1 MKRNVVIERVYPF
14 SPDEIW
20 DALTNPESLA
30 DWMME
35 TDFQPYVGHHFTF
48 RTAPAP
54 GFDGV
59 VYCEVIMVD
68 KPRKLAYTWK
78 GGNVNQTVVTWELH
92 PVAEGTKLRLE
103 HTGFDGLASIA
114 VSFIL
119 GYGWRKMLNETLADL
134 IRKRQHVR
142 G

>member
-1 MKRNVVIERVYPF
+1 MKRNVIIERIYPF
-14 SPDEIW
+14 SPEELW
-20 DALTNPESLA
+20 DALTNPEALA
-30 DWMME
+30 EWMME

-54 GFDGV
+54 GFDGI
-59 VYCEVIMVD
+59 VYCEVLTVD
-68 KPRKLAYTWK
+68 KPRKLAYTWR
-78 GGNVNQTVVTWELH
+78 GGYMNPTVVTWLLQ

-119 GYGWRKMLNETLADL
+119 GYGWRTMLNDKLADL
-134 IRKRQHVR
+134 IRRRQHLQE
-142 G
+142 